1 LTGCVKNEDVLRQS
15 QEEKEYPTYSKRKAN
30 GAGHIL
36 RRNFLLKRVIEE
48 KIEGKI
54 EVNGMR

>member
-1 LTGCVKNEDVLRQS
+1 VKNEDVLRQS